1 LKLLLQI
8 FISSSFKET
17 FKECRKNHASRIGS
31 YALDGCEFLF
41 VETEETEGT
50 IPPKKSL
57 RK

>member
-1 LKLLLQI
+1 LLQI

-31 YALDGCEFLF
+31 YALDGCESLF